1 MMKAMCVVLMLTV
14 SLCGVSATAEQ
25 LVVYTY
31 DSFVAWGPAQA
42 IKEAFEEAHPGVD
55 LVWIA
60 PGDSSEMLARV
71 IGELAL
77 GLPTADVLLGTADV
91 EIPRALANEVFRP
104 LESERLSNLEHVPQE
119 LRLMDDA
126 FVVPFDY
133 GYVTFIYDEH
143 ALPEAH
149 IPQSFE
155 DLLRPELKD
164 KIILQDPRMASPGL
178 SFLAWTVDR
187 FGDAWPD
194 FWRALLP
201 NVLTV
206 TSGWTESFEMF
217 EAGEAPI
224 VISYSTDEAYAK
236 IVFGD
241 VRYRVLTLE
250 GQACRQVEYMGLV
263 RTTEK
268 TELAH
273 ALLDIVL
280 SEDIQVLIPTTQWM
294 FPANAAVTLPEDFE
308 TYAVVPDV
316 PVYPDLELIGEQLAT
331 WISTWQE
338 IVVGR

>member
-1 MMKAMCVVLMLTV
+1 MRALCVLFVLA
-14 SLCGVSATAEQ
+14 LCGVVTTAEQ

-42 IKEAFEEAHPGVD
+42 IKETFEEAHPGVE

-60 PGDSSEMLARV
+60 PGDSSEMLARI

-91 EIPRALANEVFRP
+91 EVPRALANEVFRP
-104 LESERLSNLEHVPQE
+104 LEPERLTNLADVPQD

-126 FVVPFDY
+126 YVVPYDY
-133 GYVTFIYDEH
+133 GYVTFVYDEQV
-143 ALPEAH
+143 LPDELV
-149 IPQSFE
+149 PRSFE

-178 SFLAWTVDR
+178 SFLAWTIHE
-187 FGDAWPD
+187 FGEAWPE

-201 NVLTV
+201 NVLTI
-206 TSGWTESFEMF
+206 TRGWTEAFEMF
-217 EAGEAPI
+217 EAGEAPL
-224 VISYSTDEAYAK
+224 VVSYSTDEAYAH

-241 VRYRVLTLE
+241 VRYRVLTLD
-250 GQACRQVEYMGLV
+250 GQACRQVEYMGVV

-268 TELAH
+268 AELAH

-280 SEDIQVLIPTTQWM
+280 SQEVQTLIPTSQWM
-294 FPANAAVTLPEDFE
+294 FPANAAATVPDDFA

-316 PVYPDLELIGEQLAT
+316 PVHPDLDLIGEQLTA
-331 WISTWQE
+331 WIRKWQE